1 MSESNEI
8 ENVEENVKASDQNAD
23 DTAATVSPPQ
33 SESSG
38 SGQEITELKK
48 QITALAASLEGRL
61 AAESQAGAL
70 RQKRSTVALA
80 TVIGI
85 SLASLLAS
93 VFTWYTNSNMRSLA
107 ASLDESIESFV
118 LMDPLITTLQEEIDL
133 AGLTTASLESQV
145 LGFEGS
151 LDIAL
156 EQMRL
161 TQDEHMNGLNVQI
174 EALQRVVAEFDD
186 EFTAFGDSNR
196 AMSLEIRRVV
206 QSNAQLEEL
215 EKTLNA
221 IVVLEQ
227 EKYYDL
233 MTGLMRMDKEQIGT
247 TPDSGT

>member
-1 MSESNEI
+1 MPENNEI
-8 ENVEENVKASDQNAD
+8 DNVKENVSAPDQSVD
-23 DTAATVSPPQ
+23 DTAATMSPPH

-38 SGQEITELKK
+38 RGQEIAELEK

-61 AAESQAGAL
+61 AAQSKEGAL
-70 RQKRSTVALA
+70 RQTRSAKAMA

-93 VFTWYTNSNMRSLA
+93 VFTWYSNSNLRSLA
-107 ASLDESIESFV
+107 ASLDERIESFV
-118 LMDPLITTLQEEIDL
+118 LMDPLITTLQEEIEL
-133 AGLTTASLESQV
+133 AGLTTANLESQV

-161 TQDEHMNGLNVQI
+161 TQDEYMNELDVQI
-174 EALQRVVAEFDD
+174 EELNRVVAGFGD

-196 AMSLEIRRVV
+196 AMSLESRRVV
-206 QSNAQLEEL
+206 QSMAQLEEL
-215 EKTLNA
+215 KKTLDA

-233 MTGLMRMDKEQIGT
+233 MTGLMRMDKEQTDT
-247 TPDSGT
+247 TSDSGT

>member
-1 MSESNEI
+1 M
-8 ENVEENVKASDQNAD
+8 
-23 DTAATVSPPQ
+23 
-33 SESSG
+33 
-38 SGQEITELKK
+38 
-48 QITALAASLEGRL
+48 
-61 AAESQAGAL
+61 
-70 RQKRSTVALA
+70 
-80 TVIGI
+80 IGI

-107 ASLDESIESFV
+107 ASLDESIESV

-161 TQDEHMNGLNVQI
+161 TQDEHMNGLDVQI
-174 EALQRVVAEFDD
+174 EALQRVVAGFED